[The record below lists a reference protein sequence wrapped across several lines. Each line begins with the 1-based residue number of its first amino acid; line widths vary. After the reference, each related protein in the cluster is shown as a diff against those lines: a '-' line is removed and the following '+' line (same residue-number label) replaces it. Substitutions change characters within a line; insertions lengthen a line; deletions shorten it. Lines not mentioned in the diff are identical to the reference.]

1 MYIALETLRMPR
13 RKRNSLDDYKKTAT
27 ALTQEKKGILWIPK
41 ELPLCDEELYSVS
54 NISINIHLWILKYFK

>member
-27 ALTQEKKGILWIPK
+27 ALTQEKKGIL
-41 ELPLCDEELYSVS
+41 
-54 NISINIHLWILKYFK
+54 